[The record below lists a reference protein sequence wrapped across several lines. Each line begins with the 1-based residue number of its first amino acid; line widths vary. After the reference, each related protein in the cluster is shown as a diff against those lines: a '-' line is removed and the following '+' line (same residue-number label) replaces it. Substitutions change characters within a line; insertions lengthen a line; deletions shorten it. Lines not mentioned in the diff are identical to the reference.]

1 MSWLPPVPPSAVDTA
16 GRTWN
21 VHRAWPDLTAGGYV
35 LEVVTPGQPGVQGAR
50 LRDGKFELLL
60 GDDPGLPSLQS
71 EARHG
76 EVISHRPGIRAVIRG
91 QGCYIKVFR
100 PGEALRT
107 AERWF
112 HGGLLLGTGNFSAPT
127 VLRSSPDVIV
137 FSAVPGRTL
146 GALSEDHQAVSDE
159 SFAGLWEQWA
169 QAWTAQV
176 GARGDPRSGA
186 ALAAL
191 PLHSPDVEVADL
203 RFWVKRWWR
212 NYAGGPD
219 GSSHGD
225 ALRSLAEDV
234 AQDLLGTPA
243 DPFVWAHGDLHDKQ
257 ILAVGGGSTLGLLDF
272 DDTARA
278 EASLDLAN
286 LDVRLEMHMRR
297 NRMTPERFLA
307 AHAQVLAAVEA
318 LHVSPRRFLAY
329 SDAAWLRLA
338 CSPLPLRSAV
348 ALSVLQERRSSAPV
362 RRVRELMT

>member
-1 MSWLPPVPPSAVDTA
+1 MNWLPPVPPSAVDTA
-16 GRTWN
+16 GRTWD

-35 LEVVTPGQPGVQGAR
+35 LEVVRPGWPGVQGAR

-60 GDDPGLPSLQS
+60 GDDPGLPALRS

-76 EVISHRPGIRAVIRG
+76 EIISHRPGIRAVIRA

-100 PGEALRT
+100 PGEAILP

-112 HGGLLLGTGNFSAPT
+112 HAGPLLDAANFSSPT

-137 FSAVPGRTL
+137 LSAVPGRTL
-146 GALSEDHQAVSDE
+146 GALGEDHQAVSDE
-159 SFAGLWEQWA
+159 AFAKLWEKWA
-169 QAWTAQV
+169 RAWTAQV
-176 GARGDPRSGA
+176 SASYEPGGGA

-191 PLHSPDVEVADL
+191 PLHSPEVEVAEL

-219 GSSHGD
+219 ASSHGD
-225 ALRSLAEDV
+225 ALRSLAEEV
-234 AQDLLGTPA
+234 SQDLLRAPA

-257 ILAVGGGSTLGLLDF
+257 ILAVDGVRSLGLLDF

-278 EASLDLAN
+278 EAALDLAT

-297 NRMTPERFLA
+297 NRMTQERFLT
-307 AHAQVLAAVEA
+307 AHAQVLAAVES

-348 ALSVLQERRSSAPV
+348 ALAVLQERLAM
-362 RRVRELMT
+362 RRMRELMT